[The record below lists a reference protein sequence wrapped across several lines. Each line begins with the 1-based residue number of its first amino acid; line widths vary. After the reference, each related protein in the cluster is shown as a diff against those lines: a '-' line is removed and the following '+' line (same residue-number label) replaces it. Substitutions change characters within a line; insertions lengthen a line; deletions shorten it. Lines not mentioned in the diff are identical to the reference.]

1 MAGVYNLLTSFMD
14 NPNKE
19 LLIEGSQ
26 KIVALVESKIY
37 FNKILMNLFC
47 CLVVNTF
54 NCPCSNFRYNLS
66 VHYYTSSILSLNI
79 NE

>member
-1 MAGVYNLLTSFMD
+1 MAGVYNLVTSFMD

-54 NCPCSNFRYNLS
+54 NCPCSNFRYKLS
-66 VHYYTSSILSLNI
+66 CTLLHFIYFKFKYK
-79 NE
+79 